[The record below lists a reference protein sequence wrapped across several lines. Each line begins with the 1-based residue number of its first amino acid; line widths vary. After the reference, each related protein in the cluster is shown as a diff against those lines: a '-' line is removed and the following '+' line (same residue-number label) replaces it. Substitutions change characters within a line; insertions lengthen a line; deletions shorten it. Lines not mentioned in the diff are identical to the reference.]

1 MTHARSGCQRASLG
15 LFSPDEALTQSRLRG
30 RRGDAELERPGP
42 SCLGE
47 EDVQQRG
54 EGRGR
59 TRRSS
64 LKVWFDDIA

>member
-15 LFSPDEALTQSRLRG
+15 LFSPGEALTQSRLRG
-30 RRGDAELERPGP
+30 RGGDAELERPGP

-47 EDVQQRG
+47 EDVRQRG

-59 TRRSS
+59 NHQE
-64 LKVWFDDIA
+64 I